1 MDNTISNY
9 KIPRISAFIDRFI
22 TRMKFFAGN
31 DVQIGK
37 EYIGWETTDG
47 SRFDGICQTLQ
58 YDGKYL
64 YLFEK
69 DCSKIVMLYG
79 DMADFQ
85 ERLIADHRWSV
96 YDFLSLQ
103 KQVKNYMHEQG
114 IQVYTTDVGRKA
126 LWLKMAPRELIA
138 ERVRVYEMTKDIQ

>member
-1 MDNTISNY
+1 
-9 KIPRISAFIDRFI
+9 
-22 TRMKFFAGN
+22 
-31 DVQIGK
+31 
-37 EYIGWETTDG
+37 
-47 SRFDGICQTLQ
+47 
-58 YDGKYL
+58 
-64 YLFEK
+64 
-69 DCSKIVMLYG
+69 MLYG